1 MRSSSVGREPTW
13 FARALGI
20 PSESSS
26 IKVDGIGIHYACW
39 GDTSQPGVVLIHGSN
54 AHLEWWRFVA
64 PFLADQFRVVA
75 LDLSGNGNSQWRS
88 EYSGEAYAKE
98 VEAVAREAIEHP
110 NPFVVGHSFGGFVA
124 LEAGHLYGPQLGG
137 VVLVDYTVAPP
148 ETYNEWGLRARRE
161 AVGPRR
167 TRVYEDLDT
176 ALDRFR
182 LLPEQPIEYECV
194 LEHIAKH
201 SLRRVEGG
209 WTWKFDPTMFDDL
222 EMGADQHQKF
232 ARMLCRSA
240 VILGETSGDEGAKSA
255 PFMSQMTAGKLP
267 SFSIPGTH
275 HHLMFEEPV
284 ALAMGLKGIFL
295 AWLREDGVE
304 LMNESLSTHR

>member
-1 MRSSSVGREPTW
+1 MRSSRVEGEPEW
-13 FARALGI
+13 FARALNT

-26 IKVDGIGIHYACW
+26 IEVDGININCVCW
-39 GDTSQPGVVLIHGSN
+39 GNQSLPGVVLIHGSN

-75 LDLSGNGNSQWRS
+75 LDLSGNGDSDWRS
-88 EYSGEAYAKE
+88 EYTGEAYADE
-98 VEAVAREAIEHP
+98 VRAVAREAISQP
-110 NPFVVGHSFGGFVA
+110 RPFVVGHSFGGFVA
-124 LEAGHLYGPQLGG
+124 LEAGYQYGPEFGG
-137 VVLVDYTVAPP
+137 LVLVDYTVAPP
-148 ETYNEWGLRARRE
+148 ETYNEWGLRAQRE
-161 AVGPRR
+161 ILGPRT

-182 LLPEQPIEYECV
+182 LLPEQAWEHECV
-194 LEHIAKH
+194 QKHIAKH

-232 ARMLCRSA
+232 ARMRCRTA
-240 VILGETSGDEGAKSA
+240 VILGETSGDEGAQSA
-255 PFMSQMTAGKLP
+255 PFMSEMTAGKLP

-275 HHLMFEEPV
+275 HHLMFEEPI
-284 ALAMGLKGIFL
+284 ALAMGMKGIL
-295 AWLREDGVE
+295 LSWLLEDGNEV
-304 LMNESLSTHR
+304 MNESLNVYR